1 MEYCNNIDKLILA
14 CALFIPAEIYI
25 GDDLKENVDSGLLSS
40 KAECLVKALLEY
52 R

>member
-1 MEYCNNIDKLILA
+1 MEYFNNIYKLILA

-25 GDDLKENVDSGLLSS
+25 GDVLKDNVDSGLLTS
-40 KAECLVKALLEY
+40 KVECLVKSLLEN